1 MIEMRRRPRNLPR
14 QRDSLII
21 RPAGINRIR
30 GHRSTNPSEA
40 KTVFM
45 NKFLALIFALAL
57 SGVAVAQVDTAA
69 KEAGKATSETAKQAG
84 DRAKAAV
91 ESQPDK
97 AVDKAK
103 AKAHKAKAH
112 HHAHAA
118 KEAAKDAVK

>member
-1 MIEMRRRPRNLPR
+1 MGFADIDQLN
-14 QRDSLII
+14 S
-21 RPAGINRIR
+21 
-30 GHRSTNPSEA
+30 SEA
-40 KTVFM
+40 KTAFM
-45 NKFLALIFALAL
+45 NKSLALILGMAL
-57 SGVAVAQVDTAA
+57 SSVAVAQVETAA
-69 KEAGKATSETAKQAG
+69 KESGNSTSETTKQAG

-112 HHAHAA
+112 HHAHVA